1 MKKISG
7 LMFIFLV
14 VVLTGCT
21 EKPTASDRFSEYISL
36 WNDQKFSE
44 MYDMLT
50 VTSKEKI
57 SKEEYINR
65 YKDIYEGISVSDL
78 QVKFK
83 RPENDEQNNEE
94 TEVVYPYSLSMETI
108 AGNVSFEQEVTIN
121 KEKPE
126 DEENWFISWQ
136 PSMIFPELEGDEKVK
151 VSSISPIRGQIFDK
165 HNNPLAVNGIAH
177 NIGIVPGNLP
187 ENRKE
192 VLSEV
197 SSLLGVSVPEI
208 EAELNQ
214 SWVKPDFFVPIKSID
229 PENSELLQKLIEL
242 PSIQKKDVEARSY
255 PLGEAAAH
263 LTGYIGSITAE
274 ELAEFKD
281 RDYSDQS
288 KIGKAGLEQI
298 YEEKL
303 KGQTGYKIF
312 VDGTEKIIAEKPAVE
327 GEMIKVTIDG
337 EIQTDLYNQLKGD
350 AGTAV
355 ALHPKTGETLAL
367 VSSPSYNPNEFIY
380 GLSSEQYNNLA
391 NNPNKPLMARFNKTY
406 SPGSVIKPI
415 TASIGLN
422 NEIIKPSDN
431 KIINGKTWQ
440 KDSSWGK
447 YYISR
452 VSEKVSNVNLQTALM
467 YSDNIYFAQLALD
480 IGPEKLNNG
489 LRSFGFEEELDY
501 AYPVST
507 STISSS
513 ELKNETLL
521 ADTGYGQGELQM
533 SPIHLATT
541 YTAFVNGGNIIN
553 PFLQIVEGE
562 KESVWKENA
571 VSVEHAQTILN
582 DLKQVV
588 NDPNGTAYKPNVEN
602 QNLAGKTGTAEL
614 KTSKNDEQGKE
625 NGWFVAMNY
634 DNPELL
640 IAMMIEDVK
649 TRGGSHYV
657 VPKVKQV
664 LKENLIQ

>member
-1 MKKISG
+1 MKKLSG
-7 LMFIFLV
+7 LMFIFIV
-14 VVLTGCT
+14 FVLGGCS

-36 WNDQKFSE
+36 WNNQKFSE

-50 VTSKEKI
+50 VSSKENI
-57 SKEEYINR
+57 SKEDYINR
-65 YKDIYEGISVSDL
+65 YKDIYEGVSVSNL
-78 QVKFK
+78 QVEYNK
-83 RPENDEQNNEE
+83 PNNDEKNDEE
-94 TEVVYPYSLSMETI
+94 IEVVYPYSLSMETI
-108 AGNVSFEQEVTIN
+108 AGNVSFEQEVTIK
-121 KEKPE
+121 KEKTE
-126 DEENWFISWQ
+126 NEENWFISWQ
-136 PSMIFPELEGDEKVK
+136 PAMIFPELEGDEKVK
-151 VSSISPIRGQIFDK
+151 VSSIAPTRGQIFDK
-165 HNNPLAVNGIAH
+165 NDNPLAINGVAH
-177 NIGIVPGNLP
+177 NIGIVPGDLP
-187 ENRKE
+187 EKREE

-197 SSLLGVSVPEI
+197 SSLLGVSVSDI

-214 SWVKPDFFVPIKSID
+214 SWVKPDLFVPIKSID
-229 PENSELLQKLIEL
+229 PENSELLQKLVEL
-242 PSIQKKDVEARSY
+242 PSIHKRDVEARSY

-274 ELAEFKD
+274 ELKEFKD
-281 RDYSDQS
+281 KGYSDQS

-327 GEMIKVTIDG
+327 GETIKVTIDR

-350 AGTAV
+350 SGTAV

-380 GLSSEQYNNLA
+380 GLSSEQYNNLS

-415 TASIGLN
+415 TATIGLN

-440 KDSSWGK
+440 KDNSWGN

-452 VSEKVSNVNLQTALM
+452 VSEKVSNVNLQTALI
-467 YSDNIYFAQLALD
+467 YSDNIYFAQLALE

-489 LRSFGFEEELDY
+489 LRSFGFEEELEY
-501 AYPVST
+501 AYPVSK
-507 STISSS
+507 SSISSS
-513 ELKNETLL
+513 GLNNETLL

-533 SPIHLATT
+533 SPLHLATT

-553 PFLQIVEGE
+553 PSLEIVEGE

-625 NGWFVAMNY
+625 NGWFVAIDY

-664 LKENLIQ
+664 FKENLTQ